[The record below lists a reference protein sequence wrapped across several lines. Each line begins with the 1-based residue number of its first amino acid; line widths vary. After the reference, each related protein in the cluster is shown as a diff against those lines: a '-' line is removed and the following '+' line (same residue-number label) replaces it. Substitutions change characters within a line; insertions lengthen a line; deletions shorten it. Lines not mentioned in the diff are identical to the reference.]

1 MIRAW
6 LKSAPKPTA
15 VCAAISLAALT
26 LSFFHVLE
34 GILPFDPAWLA
45 ILLCGTPIL
54 YVAVHGIVTGFDIR
68 AGVLVSIALIAAV
81 SIQEY
86 FAAGEVALIM
96 QIGTLLEDWTVARA
110 QQGIEGLLR
119 LVPQTAHVLR
129 DGKEET
135 VPVEEIRRSDLLRVR
150 AGETIPVDGI
160 VTEGETAVDP
170 SIMTGESMPID
181 KRPGDPVMSGTINT
195 YGVFTMRAEKTGH
208 DSSLQRII
216 ALASSVDARKA
227 PVVLLSS
234 QWASRLVVIALVLA
248 LGVFWGT
255 GDFIRAVTALVVFC
269 PCAFVLATPTAVAA
283 AIGNLTRRG
292 ILIRRSDA
300 LERLAL
306 VDMVAFDKTGTL
318 TEGTPMVTTV
328 HVLTDSYTKQDVL
341 RFAAAAEQHSEHP
354 LGRAIVSAY
363 RQTDAPM
370 PQAANTQVLAG
381 RGIAAQ
387 VDGKHITVGK
397 PTLFA
402 LTEAAADCAARFLE
416 RGAAV
421 SIVALDDTPIGMIVL
436 ADRMRSAVP
445 KVISSLRRMGI
456 TPLLL
461 TGDHTSAAKH
471 ISAQAGITEIRSGL
485 LPDEKMAHV
494 KTTGHF
500 VAMVGDGIND
510 ALALKASFAGIAMGG
525 IGSDIAVASADAVLV
540 TDDIRRLPTLIRMAR
555 RTRAKIQQ
563 NILFGLTLNF
573 IALALSA
580 CGILTPVTGALWHNV
595 GSLLVVMNAALLL
608 TVGEQEKCEKNVAIP
623 APVC

>member
-6 LKSAPKPTA
+6 LKSTPKPTA

-54 YVAVHGIVTGFDIR
+54 YVAGRGIVTGFDIR

-96 QIGTLLEDWTVARA
+96 QIGTLLEDWTVTHA

-135 VPVEEIRRSDLLRVR
+135 IPVEEIRRSDLLRVR

-227 PVVLLSS
+227 PVVLLSG

-328 HVLTDSYTKQDVL
+328 HVLMDSYTKQDVL

-370 PQAANTQVLAG
+370 PQTANTQVLAG

-387 VDGKHITVGK
+387 VDGKRITVGK

-461 TGDHTSAAKH
+461 TGDNEAAAKH

>member
-1 MIRAW
+1 
-6 LKSAPKPTA
+6 
-15 VCAAISLAALT
+15 
-26 LSFFHVLE
+26 
-34 GILPFDPAWLA
+34 
-45 ILLCGTPIL
+45 
-54 YVAVHGIVTGFDIR
+54 
-68 AGVLVSIALIAAV
+68 
-81 SIQEY
+81 
-86 FAAGEVALIM
+86 
-96 QIGTLLEDWTVARA
+96 
-110 QQGIEGLLR
+110 
-119 LVPQTAHVLR
+119 
-129 DGKEET
+129 
-135 VPVEEIRRSDLLRVR
+135 
-150 AGETIPVDGI
+150 
-160 VTEGETAVDP
+160 
-170 SIMTGESMPID
+170 
-181 KRPGDPVMSGTINT
+181 
-195 YGVFTMRAEKTGH
+195 
-208 DSSLQRII
+208 
-216 ALASSVDARKA
+216 
-227 PVVLLSS
+227 
-234 QWASRLVVIALVLA
+234 
-248 LGVFWGT
+248 
-255 GDFIRAVTALVVFC
+255 
-269 PCAFVLATPTAVAA
+269 
-283 AIGNLTRRG
+283 
-292 ILIRRSDA
+292 
-300 LERLAL
+300 
-306 VDMVAFDKTGTL
+306 
-318 TEGTPMVTTV
+318 MVTTV

-381 RGIAAQ
+381 RGIAAH
-387 VDGKHITVGK
+387 VNGKHITVGK

>member
-54 YVAVHGIVTGFDIR
+54 YVAVRGIVTGFDIR

-150 AGETIPVDGI
+150 AGETIPVDG
-160 VTEGETAVDP
+160 VVVEGETAVDP

-255 GDFIRAVTALVVFC
+255 GDFIRAVTVLVVFC

-328 HVLTDSYTKQDVL
+328 HVLMDSYTKQDVL

-370 PQAANTQVLAG
+370 PQATNTEVLAG
-381 RGIAAQ
+381 RGIVAQ
-387 VDGKHITVGK
+387 VDGKRITVGK

-402 LTEAAADCAARFLE
+402 LTETAADCAARSLE

-485 LPDEKMAHV
+485 LPDEKMEHV
-494 KTTGHF
+494 KTTGRF